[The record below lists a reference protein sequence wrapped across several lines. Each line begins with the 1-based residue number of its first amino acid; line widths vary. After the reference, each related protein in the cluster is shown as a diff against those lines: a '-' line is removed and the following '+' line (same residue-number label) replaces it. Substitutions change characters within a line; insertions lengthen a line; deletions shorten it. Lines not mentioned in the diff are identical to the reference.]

1 MKYWADNGGKGGPPG
16 EIKFSEA
23 VYEYW
28 TYTFRFFAAAVDH
41 WLLNNV
47 YCPPAIDY
55 FSQAATFRGDVWT
68 SINLSTR
75 ECKEDWF
82 STKKGM
88 ENRVE

>member
-47 YCPPAIDY
+47 YCPPAID
-55 FSQAATFRGDVWT
+55 ST
-68 SINLSTR
+68 SHKRLPFVGTYGR
-75 ECKEDWF
+75 A
-82 STKKGM
+82 
-88 ENRVE
+88 